1 MALQEITSFLIGLR
15 KTAHDQIDAA
25 LKHAYERGVAD
36 GKRLAAEE
44 LSSRIANVLNYPRD
58 DLRAP
63 TPRKMAEPRSES
75 RSPRGSVE
83 PRVIEA
89 LSGSVRGKKI
99 AEISTEKDIPE
110 NSVRG
115 MLNKLRHVG
124 VVEKHGE
131 LWLLVRKDE
140 PAGTPS
146 ESAPTGSLSE
156 RLRTLLD
163 QPTAQGREAGL
174 GGGTS

>member
-1 MALQEITSFLIGLR
+1 MGFQEIESFLTGLR
-15 KTAHDQIDAA
+15 KMAHDQIDSA
-25 LKHAYERGVAD
+25 LKQAYERGIAD

-44 LSSRIANVLNYPRD
+44 LSSRIANVLNYPAD

-63 TPRKMAEPRSES
+63 EPRKMAEPRAES

-89 LSGSVRGKKI
+89 LDRSVRGKKV
-99 AEISTEKDIPE
+99 AEIAKEKDIPE

-115 MLNKLRHVG
+115 MLNKLRHAG

-146 ESAPTGSLSE
+146 ESAPTGSVTERFRALS
-156 RLRTLLD
+156 D
-163 QPTAQGREAGL
+163 QPTAQGREAGP